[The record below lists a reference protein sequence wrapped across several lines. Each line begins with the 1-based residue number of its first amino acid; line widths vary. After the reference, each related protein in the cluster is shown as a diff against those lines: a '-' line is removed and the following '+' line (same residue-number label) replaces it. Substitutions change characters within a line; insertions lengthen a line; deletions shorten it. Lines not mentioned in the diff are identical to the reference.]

1 MTVDELVAYLMTHS
15 ERVAAVRNGLETA
28 AEQRESLRAGAA
40 AFFEGAEAGAFG
52 FGIWAELFTTI
63 ET

>member
-1 MTVDELVAYLMTHS
+1 MTHS
-15 ERVAAVRNGLETA
+15 ERIAAVRNRVETA

-40 AFFEGAEAGAFG
+40 AFFERPEPRALG